1 MSKYYI
7 NISWRS
13 SHGGLSGLWMFI
25 WKTIPFPQFWPQ
37 IDTSHTKIFK
47 TPYLNSYGIFFNLTR
62 AITVFFWKVCRVW
75 GFKNLCMQTAKAQ
88 TSLHMCR
95 LDWTIAICMTYHV
108 DFLHP
113 SHNLFGILS
122 PSEWTA
128 CFCLHV
134 IDHNWRSL
142 HVLLLIMIPYWLWMW
157 QIHIGSRNFLNS
169 STRRL
174 LIVLSN
180 GATFHFWVS

>member
-1 MSKYYI
+1 MEKPFLFPSFGLRMIPHTPKSSK
-7 NISWRS
+7 R
-13 SHGGLSGLWMFI
+13 
-25 WKTIPFPQFWPQ
+25 
-37 IDTSHTKIFK
+37 
-47 TPYLNSYGIFFNLTR
+47 LNWTVMAFFLNLTR
-62 AITVFFWKVCRVW
+62 SFTVFFWRGCRVW

-113 SHNLFGILS
+113 CHNLFGILS

-157 QIHIGSRNFLNS
+157 QIHIGSWNFLNS